1 MHSLS
6 ECAGVSRVREDSPV
20 TEDVWKSQLA
30 ALGALVRA
38 ERTAGGLSLREL
50 SERTNVSNAYLS
62 QLERGMH
69 EPSLRV
75 MVAIAA
81 ALDVPLDSMLVQTG
95 MIEGEVGD
103 EARQAPTTEDAINV
117 DPRLSSAQRLALTT
131 VYRSFLIARF

>member
-1 MHSLS
+1 M
-6 ECAGVSRVREDSPV
+6 

-30 ALGALVRA
+30 ALGALIRA

-50 SERTNVSNAYLS
+50 SERTSVSNAYLS

-75 MVAIAA
+75 MVAVAA
-81 ALDVPLDSMLVQTG
+81 ALDVPLASMLGQAG
-95 MIEGEVGD
+95 MIEGATGET
-103 EARQAPTTEDAINV
+103 RSAPTTEDAINA
-117 DPRLSSAQRLALTT
+117 DPRLSATQRLALMS